1 MTWDLR
7 ELARP
12 ATEPVTLAEA
22 KLWCRIEDDDTA
34 QDAVLLLLIGA
45 ARERAEA
52 ITGRAFARRAFELR
66 MDDFPANQAWT
77 EKLRAAGST
86 AVTPVVIPRP
96 PLVTLDSVTY
106 ATSSGDVAWV
116 GSPQMWD
123 IDSGGDSNPA
133 RFVPAAGASWP
144 AVEVRPGAVRVRFTA
159 GYVTASQMPQ
169 RARLWMQARIS
180 SYFEQRETIVVGK
193 SVSEVPRD
201 LIDGLLDELRAV
213 TLFA

>member
-22 KLWCRIEDDDTA
+22 KLWCRIEDDATD
-34 QDAVLLLLIGA
+34 QDAVILLLIGA

-66 MDDFPANQAWT
+66 LDDFPENSAWT

-86 AVTPVVIPRP
+86 GVTPVEIPRP
-96 PLVTLDSVTY
+96 PLVSIDSVTY
-106 ATSSGDVAWV
+106 ATASGDAAWV

-123 IDSGGDSNPA
+123 VDTGGDSNPA
-133 RFVPAAGASWP
+133 RLVPVGGGSWP
-144 AVEVRPGAVRVRFTA
+144 SVEVRPGAVRIRFTA
-159 GYVTASQMPQ
+159 GYVTSSQMPQ

-180 SYFEQRETIVVGK
+180 SWFEQRETIVVGK
-193 SVSEVPRD
+193 SVSDVPRD
-201 LIDGLLDELRAV
+201 FIDGLLDELRAV
-213 TLFA
+213 YLFA